1 MSEAEAYV
9 GIDVSKAELE
19 VAVEDEGWTVSNDES
34 GSKCLLSSCASVRLS

>member
-19 VAVEDEGWTVSNDES
+19 VAVEDEGGRSRTTNL
-34 GSKCLLSSCASVRLS
+34 GSKCLLSSCATVRLS